1 MAMNGMTCTRRRAL
15 CGLVVLASSTTAVF
29 ARSTDD
35 PVTAVSY
42 FHMALLDGNVGAVL
56 SQLAP
61 EVVVFQNGT
70 EVRSREAYAAGPLK
84 KEIALLST
92 FYVETLNQSSDVQDS
107 LAWVSTRMRY
117 LEKSLDTPVER
128 FGTETAVLRRSA
140 AGWQIVHLHLSS
152 TAGPDKR
159 QSP

>member
-1 MAMNGMTCTRRRAL
+1 MNGMTRTRRGAL
-15 CGLVVLASSTTAVF
+15 CGLLMLASSATAVL

-35 PVTAVSY
+35 PVTAVSF

-61 EVVVFQNGT
+61 EVVIVQNGS
-70 EVRSREAYAAGPLK
+70 EVRSREDYAAGPLK
-84 KEIALLST
+84 KDIALLST
-92 FYVETLNQSSDVQDS
+92 FYVETLSQTSDVQES

-117 LEKSLDTPVER
+117 LDKSLDTPIER

-140 AGWQIVHLHLSS
+140 AGWQIVQLHVSS
-152 TAGPDKR
+152 TVGPDKR

>member
-1 MAMNGMTCTRRRAL
+1 MNGMTRASRQAL
-15 CGLVVLASSTTAVF
+15 CGLVMLASSATEVF

-35 PVTAVSY
+35 PVTAVSF

-61 EVVVFQNGT
+61 EVVIVQNGS
-70 EVRSREAYAAGPLK
+70 EVRSREDYAAGPLK
-84 KEIALLST
+84 KDIALLST
-92 FYVETLNQSSDVQDS
+92 FYVETLSQTSDVQES
-107 LAWVSTRMRY
+107 LAWVSTRMSY
-117 LEKSLDTPVER
+117 LDKSLDTPIER

-140 AGWQIVHLHLSS
+140 AGWQIVQLHVSS
-152 TAGPDKR
+152 TVGPDKR